1 MKKSRG
7 NGGFLPKRKRW
18 IFWCWTCPFWIR
30 GGTRTCSEH
39 SLPTLCCRCFPLLL
53 RTNGKTYGNV
63 RRKASQPQKRRA
75 SVSDVPLSRFQKN
88 FRRLSGYGRM
98 EKYHWQTLQKLA
110 EWRNLH
116 SDTELLQSKNPDK
129 FQQKSVLFRTL
140 KKEVST
146 GVRRGNFLL
155 EL

>member
-98 EKYHWQTLQKLA
+98 EKYHWQTRKNLQNG
-110 EWRNLH
+110 EIFIPI
-116 SDTELLQSKNPDK
+116 QSSYRAKIQIN
-129 FQQKSVLFRTL
+129 FN
-140 KKEVST
+140 KKVYFSA
-146 GVRRGNFLL
+146 L
-155 EL
+155 